1 MNQEIPDGWNKVK
14 FKELAKQKSV
24 RIDNP
29 GESGFEK
36 YVGLEHLDSGELVVK
51 RYGSTSDVTSTMK
64 LFNKGDILF
73 ARRNTYLKRVSVA
86 PFDGVCSGDII
97 VLEPILDHIV
107 EGFLPIFMQFEPFE
121 NKIIALSA
129 GAFSKRIKWKQLAE
143 EDIVIPSIEEQKK
156 ISEVLWSIE
165 ENTVNNKSLINT
177 TEMLKNGLLNKILIK
192 GVGHEDF
199 KETKLFNQKIKIPDS
214 WGISKLKD
222 ITYFIR
228 NGFVGT
234 ASPYYTESSDGV
246 PYLMSNNVRKNN
258 IDENKL
264 VKIIEEFHVNKIKSQ
279 IKKGDML
286 TVQSGHIGSSC
297 IVPEKYDGCNCHAL
311 IISRFKHEKV
321 IPTYVCIF
329 LNSDV
334 GYENMKSIFVGT
346 TIKHINVKDFK
357 DLEISLPSLKEQ
369 EKIVDISEHFD
380 NRLKVYHL
388 HHETLANLKKKL
400 TNDFLSGKLIIPKEV
415 L

>member
-97 VLEPILDHIV
+97 VLEPILEHII

-121 NKIIALSA
+121 NRIVALSA

-143 EDIVIPSIEEQKK
+143 EEIVIPSIEEQKK
-156 ISEVLWSIE
+156 ISEIIWSID
-165 ENTVNNKSLINT
+165 ENAKKNEGLMST
-177 TEMLKNGLLNKILIK
+177 TEVLNKGLLNKLLTK
-192 GVGHEDF
+192 GIGH
-199 KETKLFNQKIKIPDS
+199 K
-214 WGISKLKD
+214 KLKD
-222 ITYFIR
+222 GESEINPNGWKSFKLSQTINIIGGGTPKTTKSSYWNGNIPWISVEDFDSDIRYLECTKKTITQEGLENSSTRMLPKDSIVISAR
-228 NGFVGT
+228 GTVGLVGQL
-234 ASPYYTESSDGV
+234 ARPMAFNQSCYGLIGKENISNDFLYY
-246 PYLMSNNVRKNN
+246 LLLF
-258 IDENKL
+258 KL
-264 VKIIEEFHVNKIKSQ
+264 DDLKHKSY
-279 IKKGDML
+279 
-286 TVQSGHIGSSC
+286 GST
-297 IVPEKYDGCNCHAL
+297 
-311 IISRFKHEKV
+311 F
-321 IPTYVCIF
+321 
-329 LNSDV
+329 
-334 GYENMKSIFVGT
+334 KSIT
-346 TIKHINVKDFK
+346 RKDFNLICV
-357 DLEISLPSLKEQ
+357 DLPNLAEQKQIVKVLDEFMVLISNYRNHIQKL
-369 EKIVDISEHFD
+369 I
-380 NRLKVYHL
+380 
-388 HHETLANLKKKL
+388 NLKKKL
-400 TNDFLSGKLIIPKEV
+400 TNDYLSGKLLISKEV

>member
-97 VLEPILDHIV
+97 VLESILDHIV

-121 NKIIALSA
+121 NRIIALSA

-143 EDIVIPSIEEQKK
+143 EDVFVPSIEEQKK
-156 ISEVLWSIE
+156 IAQVLWVIE
-165 ENTVNNKSLINT
+165 ENIEKNNYVLETLLSF
-177 TEMLKNGLLNKILIK
+177 KNALLS
-192 GVGHEDF
+192 
-199 KETKLFNQKIKIPDS
+199 KLFTKGIDHNAFKLTDLGEISEKWDVVNLSKIAEIKYGLGQPPESDENGIPMIRATDIQRGSIILDKIVKINSNTIPKNKNPYLKRGDIIVVRSGAYTGDLALYDINLENAIAGYDLVVSPNKQEINPIFLSEYMLGNYVQRYFEMQSVRSAQPHLNSTQLGKTLVPKPLISEQNRIADIIININEMIIKIENH
-214 WGISKLKD
+214 GNELKKLK
-222 ITYFIR
+222 
-228 NGFVGT
+228 
-234 ASPYYTESSDGV
+234 
-246 PYLMSNNVRKNN
+246 
-258 IDENKL
+258 
-264 VKIIEEFHVNKIKSQ
+264 Q
-279 IKKGDML
+279 
-286 TVQSGHIGSSC
+286 
-297 IVPEKYDGCNCHAL
+297 
-311 IISRFKHEKV
+311 
-321 IPTYVCIF
+321 
-329 LNSDV
+329 
-334 GYENMKSIFVGT
+334 
-346 TIKHINVKDFK
+346 
-357 DLEISLPSLKEQ
+357 
-369 EKIVDISEHFD
+369 
-380 NRLKVYHL
+380 
-388 HHETLANLKKKL
+388 KL
-400 TNDFLSGKLIIPKEV
+400 TNNFISGKLIIPKEV

>member
-97 VLEPILDHIV
+97 VLEPILNHIV

-143 EDIVIPSIEEQKK
+143 EDVFVPSTSEQKK
-156 ISEVLWSIE
+156 IVEIVWDIQDTIE
-165 ENTVNNKSLINT
+165 KNDCVINT
-177 TEMLKNGLLNKILIK
+177 TEILKKGLLNELLTKGIGHKKFKLSELGEIPKEWNVIKIEDIADIRRGASPRPIKNPDYFSDEGPGWIRIGDVTPVYKYINKTTQCLSDLGVSKSVKVTKGNLIMSICATIGKPVIVDMDACIHDGFVLFQNIKANIDAEFLYYVLLRNEEFFKSQKQEGTQGNLNTTIVGNTAIALPNTIEEQNKITSIFNIIDTLIK
-192 GVGHEDF
+192 
-199 KETKLFNQKIKIPDS
+199 
-214 WGISKLKD
+214 
-222 ITYFIR
+222 
-228 NGFVGT
+228 
-234 ASPYYTESSDGV
+234 
-246 PYLMSNNVRKNN
+246 
-258 IDENKL
+258 
-264 VKIIEEFHVNKIKSQ
+264 KSQ
-279 IKKGDML
+279 D
-286 TVQSGHIGSSC
+286 
-297 IVPEKYDGCNCHAL
+297 N
-311 IISRFKHEKV
+311 
-321 IPTYVCIF
+321 
-329 LNSDV
+329 LNYMS
-334 GYENMKSIFVGT
+334 
-346 TIKHINVKDFK
+346 
-357 DLEISLPSLKEQ
+357 
-369 EKIVDISEHFD
+369 
-380 NRLKVYHL
+380 
-388 HHETLANLKKKL
+388 NLKKKL
-400 TNDFLSGKLIIPKEV
+400 TNDYLSGKLIIPNEV